1 MDTGRKI
8 AITRA
13 NRGTI
18 RSLKRWVRVLE
29 AELEPAPDVTLLL
42 NKMATGDQRAASELI
57 PLVYE
62 ELRRLAA
69 RHLWHERSDHTLQTT
84 ALVHEAYMKLAGQ
97 KDAKWQN
104 RAQFFG
110 VASQAMR
117 RVLVDYARGKQRIRR
132 GGKQERVSLD
142 DVLLVSPG
150 RSEEVLAV
158 HESLS
163 RLEILDARQARVV
176 ELRYFGGLT
185 VEEIAEVVGIS
196 TKTVM
201 RELNVAK
208 AWLYGDLKDRPA
220 DGVPPDRG

>member
-1 MDTGRKI
+1 M
-8 AITRA
+8 
-13 NRGTI
+13 
-18 RSLKRWVRVLE
+18 
-29 AELEPAPDVTLLL
+29 EPAPDVTLLL
-42 NKMATGDQRAASELI
+42 NKLAAGDQEAAAELV

-69 RHLWHERSDHTLQTT
+69 RHLSHERPDHTLQAT
-84 ALVHEAYMKLAGQ
+84 ALVHEVYMKLAAQ

-104 RAQFFG
+104 RAHFFG

-117 RVLVDYARGKQRIRR
+117 RILVDYARGKQRIRR
-132 GGKQERVSLD
+132 GGKQQKVSLD
-142 DVLLVSPG
+142 DVLLLSPG
-150 RSEEVLAV
+150 RTEEVLAV

-163 RLEILDARQARVV
+163 RLEMIDARQARIV

-196 TKTVM
+196 AKTVM

-208 AWLYGDLKDRPA
+208 AWLYGDLKDRPV
-220 DGVPPDRG
+220 DGASPEQREEQL